1 LKISLR
7 FLAGAGLAALV
18 VLVAPPS
25 PPLYGQQEPS
35 AEQTSEEPPAA
46 TYEDVLFVEGSLPYV
61 PDSNT
66 IATKL
71 PLSLRQTPASVGV
84 VAGPLLREQGSVIL
98 GDALRN
104 ISGLNVQ
111 TQNGVAD
118 YFLVRGFDSV
128 ANGLVLTDGAAEPE
142 ISFYQ
147 LYNIERVEVLKGPGG
162 FLYGGNPV
170 AATVNMVRKQPAPGG
185 FLDVGLSAG
194 SFGTTG
200 GTLDW
205 NAAGKGRFGFRL
217 NGLWQEADGY
227 RDDKP
232 SEVKGA
238 NPAFSWRT
246 GSRGVLNLNFE
257 LLDTSFSPDAGL
269 PLVTVFGPPPPGSPF
284 PVGQPVGMA
293 VADVPRT
300 RSYQSP
306 FDRSEQETRRAQ
318 VDYETE
324 ISDRLSL
331 RNKTFYRQL
340 DWLSDG
346 TILNGV
352 IPGFG
357 FGPDQVARTLV
368 LLDDTQEF
376 FGNQLEAVFSAETEG
391 IDHRLL
397 AGVEV
402 AQFDDRFTLD
412 FALLPNIGLDN
423 PVETASGPLLRIPN
437 QAGDTSSQV
446 VAPYVIDTIRFSER
460 FQIVAGARWDSIDYE
475 DEVSGTSRDF
485 SKVSPI
491 LGLVY
496 SPTASL
502 SLYANAGRAFAPP
515 SSRVVGERKPEESQ
529 QVELGAKGELWGG
542 RLQATFA
549 VYELERE
556 NVAIPDLTG
565 LIQQTGTQRSR
576 GAELE
581 LAAEPRR
588 GLRTLFSYAYTDSE
602 LTRFTEMVLVGFDP
616 PTFATV
622 DRSGNTSAFAPE
634 HIANLWVSQRFGNG
648 FGVGAGGRY
657 LSEQFIAED
666 NAFELDPSFEVNAAL
681 FYDLASWRLNLQL
694 KNLTDEEY
702 FTRGFGNTSVIPAPG
717 FSIYGGFEY
726 RLKLR

>member
-1 LKISLR
+1 LKIPLR
-7 FLAGAGLAALV
+7 FLAGAGLTGLV
-18 VLVAPPS
+18 ILAPPP
-25 PPLYGQQEPS
+25 PPLYGQQDPA
-35 AEQTSEEPPAA
+35 AEQASEEPPAA

-71 PLSLRQTPASVGV
+71 PLPLRQTPASVGV
-84 VAGPLLREQGSVIL
+84 VAGPLMREQGSVIL

-162 FLYGGNPV
+162 FLYGANPI
-170 AATVNMVRKQPAPGG
+170 AGTINMVRKQPAPGG
-185 FLDVGLSAG
+185 FVDLGLSAG

-205 NAAGKGRFGFRL
+205 NTAGEGRFGFRL

-227 RDDKP
+227 RDGKP

-257 LLDTSFSPDAGL
+257 FLDTSFSPDAGL

-284 PVGQPVGMA
+284 PIGQPVGMA

-306 FDRSEQETRRAQ
+306 FDRSDQETRRAQ

-346 TILNGV
+346 TIFNGV

-357 FGPDQVARTLV
+357 LFPDQVARTLV

-376 FGNQLEAVFSAETEG
+376 FGNQLEAVYTAGTGS

-412 FALLPNIGLDN
+412 FALLPTIALDN
-423 PVETASGPLLRIPN
+423 PVETASGPLQRIPN

-496 SPTASL
+496 SPTASF

-576 GAELE
+576 GVELE
-581 LAAEPRR
+581 LAAEPLR

-602 LTRFTEMVLVGFDP
+602 LTRFTEMVLIGFDP
-616 PTFATV
+616 PTFATI

-634 HIANLWVSQRFGNG
+634 HIANLWVSKRFGGG
-648 FGVGAGGRY
+648 FGAGAGGRY

>member
-1 LKISLR
+1 MKISLR
-7 FLAGAGLAALV
+7 FLPVIALV
-18 VLVAPPS
+18 GLIAIAVPS
-25 PPLYGQQEPS
+25 SSLHGQQEPP
-35 AEQTSEEPPAA
+35 AGEAGEEPPAA

-71 PLSLRQTPASVGV
+71 PLPLRQTPASVSV
-84 VAGPLLREQGSVIL
+84 VSGPLLREQGSVIL

-104 ISGLNVQ
+104 VSGLNVQ

-162 FLYGGNPV
+162 FLYG
-170 AATVNMVRKQPAPGG
+170 ATPIAGTINMVRKQPEPGR
-185 FLDVGLSAG
+185 FLDAELSGGSYGTVGGA
-194 SFGTTG
+194 
-200 GTLDW
+200 LDW
-205 NAAGKGRFGFRL
+205 NAGGDGPFGFRL
-217 NGLWQEADGY
+217 NGLWQDSDGY
-227 RDDKP
+227 RDGKP
-232 SEVKGA
+232 SEVRGA

-246 GSRGVLNLNFE
+246 GRSGVLNLNLEF
-257 LLDTSFSPDAGL
+257 LDTSFSPDAGL
-269 PLVTVFGPPPPGSPF
+269 PLETIFGPPPPGLPF
-284 PVGQPVGMA
+284 PIPGPPIGQE
-293 VADVPRT
+293 VAGVPRT

-318 VDYETE
+318 VDYEME

-331 RNKTFYRQL
+331 RNKTFYRRL

-346 TILNGV
+346 TIINGV

-357 FGPDQVARTLV
+357 FIPDQVARTLV

-376 FGNQLEAVFSAETEG
+376 FGNQLEAVYTAEMGG

-412 FALLPNIGLDN
+412 FALLPNIALRN
-423 PVETASGPLLRIPN
+423 PVETAQEPLLRIPN

-446 VAPYVIDTIRFSER
+446 VAPYVIDRIGLSDR
-460 FQIVAGARWDSIDYE
+460 FQVVLGARWDSIDYE
-475 DEVSGTSRDF
+475 DEVSNTSRDF

-496 SPTASL
+496 SPTAAL

-515 SSRVVGERKPEESQ
+515 SSRVVGERRPEESVQ
-529 QVELGAKGELWGG
+529 TELGVKGELWGG
-542 RLQATFA
+542 RLQTTFA

-565 LIQQTGTQRSR
+565 VIQQTGTQRSR
-576 GAELE
+576 GVELE
-581 LAAEPRR
+581 LAAEPLR

-602 LTRFTEMVLVGFDP
+602 LTRFTELVLVGFDP

-634 HIANLWVSQRFGNG
+634 HIANLWVSKRFGG
-648 FGVGAGGRY
+648 FGAGVGGRY

-666 NAFELDPSFEVNAAL
+666 NAFELDPSFELNAAL
-681 FYDLASWRLNLQL
+681 SYDLADWRLNLQL

-717 FSIYGGFEY
+717 FAIYGGFEY

>member
-1 LKISLR
+1 MKTPL
-7 FLAGAGLAALV
+7 ALV
-18 VLVAPPS
+18 ARASRFPLS
-25 PPLYGQQEPS
+25 PPQPSAPGSQQEP
-35 AEQTSEEPPAA
+35 AEQAGEEPPAA

-71 PLSLRQTPASVGV
+71 PLPLRQTPASVSV
-84 VAGPLLREQGSVIL
+84 VSGPLLREQGSVVL

-104 ISGLNVQ
+104 VSGLNVQ

-162 FLYGGNPV
+162 FLYGANPI
-170 AATVNMVRKQPAPGG
+170 AGTINMVRKQPEPGR
-185 FLDVGLSAG
+185 FIEAELSGGSYGTAAG
-194 SFGTTG
+194 A
-200 GTLDW
+200 LDW
-205 NAAGKGRFGFRL
+205 NAGGDGPLGFRL
-217 NGLWQEADGY
+217 NGLWQDSDGY
-227 RDDKP
+227 RDGKP
-232 SEVKGA
+232 SEVRGV

-246 GSRGVLNLNFE
+246 GGRGVLNLNLEF
-257 LLDTSFSPDAGL
+257 LDTSFSPDAGL
-269 PLVTVFGPPPPGSPF
+269 PLVTVFGPPRPGLPF
-284 PVGQPVGMA
+284 PIPGPPVGME
-293 VADVPRT
+293 VAGVPRT

-331 RNKTFYRQL
+331 RNKTFYRRL

-346 TILNGV
+346 TIINGV
-352 IPGFG
+352 SPGFG
-357 FGPDQVARTLV
+357 FFPDQVVRTLV

-376 FGNQLEAVFSAETEG
+376 FGNQLEAVYTAATGG

-402 AQFDDRFTLD
+402 GRFDDRFTLD
-412 FALLPNIGLDN
+412 FALLPTIALDD
-423 PVETASGPLLRIPN
+423 PVETASGPLQRIPN

-446 VAPYVIDTIRFSER
+446 VAPYVIDRIGLSDR

-515 SSRVVGERKPEESQ
+515 SSRVVGERRPEESTQ
-529 QVELGAKGELWGG
+529 TEVGAKGELWGG
-542 RLQATFA
+542 RLQTTLA

-565 LIQQTGTQRSR
+565 VIQQTGTQRSR
-576 GAELE
+576 GVELE
-581 LAAEPRR
+581 LAAEPLR

-634 HIANLWVSQRFGNG
+634 HIANLWVSKRFGNG
-648 FGVGAGGRY
+648 FGAGAGGRY

-666 NAFELDPSFEVNAAL
+666 NAFELDPSFEVNATL
-681 FYDLASWRLNLQL
+681 YYELADWRLNLHL

>member
-1 LKISLR
+1 MKTSLR
-7 FLAGAGLAALV
+7 LLLGLAVTGFAMTTV
-18 VLVAPPS
+18 
-25 PPLYGQQEPS
+25 PPLRGQQEP
-35 AEQTSEEPPAA
+35 AAGEKNEEPVA

-71 PLSLRQTPASVGV
+71 PLPLRQTPASVGV
-84 VAGPLLREQGSVIL
+84 VAGPLLAEQGSVIL

-104 ISGLNVQ
+104 VSGLNVQ

-128 ANGLVLTDGAAEPE
+128 ANGLVLIDGASEPE

-147 LYNIERVEVLKGPGG
+147 LYNVERVEVLKGPGG
-162 FLYGGNPV
+162 FLYGANPV
-170 AATVNMVRKQPAPGG
+170 AGTINMVRKQPAPGG
-185 FLDVGLSAG
+185 FVDVGLSAG
-194 SFGTTG
+194 SFGAAG

-205 NAAGKGRFGFRL
+205 NAAEDGPFGFRF
-217 NGLWQEADGY
+217 NGLWHEADGY
-227 RDDKP
+227 RDGKP

-257 LLDTSFSPDAGL
+257 FLDTSFSPDAGL
-269 PLVTVFGPPPPGSPF
+269 PLVTVFGPPPPGTPF
-284 PVGQPVGMA
+284 PVPGPPVGMA

-300 RSYQSP
+300 QSYQSP
-306 FDRSEQETRRAQ
+306 FDRSEQDTRRAQ
-318 VDYETE
+318 LDYETQ

-331 RNKTFYRQL
+331 RNKAFYRRL
-340 DWLSDG
+340 EWLSDG

-352 IPGFG
+352 ILGFG
-357 FGPDQVARTLV
+357 FFPDQVARTLV

-376 FGNQLEAVFSAETEG
+376 FGNQIEAVYTAEAGG

-397 AGVEV
+397 AGLEV
-402 AQFDDRFTLD
+402 GRFDDRFTLD
-412 FALLPNIGLDN
+412 FALLPEIALDD
-423 PVETASGPLLRIPN
+423 PLETARRPLQRIPN
-437 QAGDTSSQV
+437 QAGDTSSRV
-446 VAPYVIDTIRFSER
+446 VAPYVIDRLGFSER

-496 SPTASL
+496 SPTASF
-502 SLYANAGRAFAPP
+502 SLYANAARAFAPP
-515 SSRVVGERKPEESQ
+515 SSRVVGERKAEESQ
-529 QVELGAKGELWGG
+529 QIELGSKAELLGG
-542 RLQATFA
+542 RLQATLA

-565 LIQQTGTQRSR
+565 IIQQTGTQRSR
-576 GAELE
+576 GVELE

-602 LTRFTEMVLVGFDP
+602 LTRFAETVLVGFDP

-634 HIANLWVSQRFGNG
+634 HIANLWVSKRFGNG
-648 FGVGAGGRY
+648 FGAGAGGRY

-666 NAFELDPSFEVNAAL
+666 NAFELEPSFEVNAAL
-681 FYDLASWRLNLQL
+681 FYDLADWRLNLQL

-717 FSIYGGFEY
+717 FAIYGGFEY

>member
-1 LKISLR
+1 MKTSSIRL
-7 FLAGAGLAALV
+7 FLGLVLSGLALHA
-18 VLVAPPS
+18 
-25 PPLYGQQEPS
+25 QQEPP
-35 AEQTSEEPPAA
+35 AEPESEEPVA

-71 PLSLRQTPASVGV
+71 PLPLRQTPASVGV
-84 VAGPLLREQGSVIL
+84 VTGPLLREQGSVVL

-118 YFLVRGFDSV
+118 YFLVRGLDSV

-147 LYNIERVEVLKGPGG
+147 LYNVERVEVLKGPGG
-162 FLYGGNPV
+162 FLYGANPV
-170 AATVNMVRKQPAPGG
+170 AATVNMVRKQPAPGR
-185 FLDVGLSAG
+185 FVDLGLTAG
-194 SFGTTG
+194 SFGAFG

-205 NAAGKGRFGFRL
+205 NAGGDGPFAFRL

-227 RDDKP
+227 RDGTP
-232 SEVKGA
+232 SEVRGA

-246 GSRGVLNLNFE
+246 GTRGVLNLNLEFLE
-257 LLDTSFSPDAGL
+257 TSFSPDAGL
-269 PLVTVFGPPPPGSPF
+269 PLVTIFGPPPPGSPF
-284 PVGQPVGMA
+284 PIGQPIGQE

-318 VDYETE
+318 VDYEAE

-340 DWLSDG
+340 EWLSDG

-357 FGPDQVARTLV
+357 LFPDQVARTLV

-376 FGNQLEAVFSAETEG
+376 FGNQLEAVYTAETG
-391 IDHRLL
+391 GVDHSLL

-402 AQFDDRFTLD
+402 GRYEDRFTLD
-412 FALLPNIGLDN
+412 FALLPTIGLDN
-423 PVETASGPLLRIPN
+423 PVETAQGPLQRIPN
-437 QAGDTSSQV
+437 QAADAASQV
-446 VAPYVIDTIRFSER
+446 VAPYLIDRISLSDR
-460 FQIVAGARWDSIDYE
+460 FQVVLGARWDAIDYE

-485 SKVSPI
+485 SEVSPI

-496 SPTASL
+496 SPAPSF
-502 SLYANAGRAFAPP
+502 SLYANAGQAFAPP
-515 SSRVVGERKPEESQ
+515 SSRVVGERKPEESR
-529 QVELGAKGELWGG
+529 QVEVGTKAELWGG
-542 RLQATFA
+542 RLQATLA
-549 VYELERE
+549 VYDLERE

-576 GAELE
+576 GVELE
-581 LAAEPRR
+581 LAAEPVR
-588 GLRTLFSYAYTDSE
+588 GLRTLFSYAYNDSE
-602 LTRFTEMVLVGFDP
+602 LIRFSELVLVGFNP
-616 PTFATV
+616 PAFQTV
-622 DRSGNTSAFAPE
+622 DRSGNTSAFAPK
-634 HIANLWVSQRFGNG
+634 HIANLWMTKRFGDRSKG

-666 NAFELDPSFEVNAAL
+666 NAFQLDSSFQLDAAL
-681 FYDLASWRLNLQL
+681 FYDLAAWRLNLHF
-694 KNLTDEEY
+694 KNLTDEDL

-717 FSIYGGFEY
+717 FSIHGGFEY
-726 RLKLR
+726 RLELR